1 MFVRDFPEV
10 RLETEIVRGQ
20 HGAVRSGRDYLT
32 WNYRVNIG
40 HKVSSS
46 VVLDT
51 RMEHPS
57 SHLEP
62 RYLSNRL
69 GGKILP

>member
-1 MFVRDFPEV
+1 MFVRDFPEI
-10 RLETEIVRGQ
+10 RLRIEIVRGQ
-20 HGAVRSGRDYLT
+20 HKAVRSDRVYLT

-40 HKVSSS
+40 HTVSSF

-51 RMEHPS
+51 RTEHPS